1 MALLPQPQESPAA
14 GCFDFYGLAIEVRST
29 SATLV
34 EEVRRDFA
42 YFHASPGREPVR
54 IQVHFVPPPYEGLP
68 VIPAAFFTPRNV
80 CFRAEHVTY
89 IDYFGR
95 GLAVFDR
102 REKRCAVYGTDEDLV
117 HEIVYL
123 FILSTVG
130 QYLDSRGI
138 HRVHA
143 LGVSYRQQGVLL
155 LLPSGGGKSTMA
167 LSLLREPEFML
178 LSEDTPLIDRR
189 GMMLPFPLRLGVRPE
204 QQPDIPAQYLR
215 TVRRMEFDPKTLIDL
230 EYFQDRVGQ
239 PVMPR
244 FLLVGERSLGEVAQ
258 LVPLAPRHAL
268 KAVIK
273 DMVVGLGIYQ
283 GLEFLLERGAWELL
297 GQGGVAASRL
307 YNGLRLLARASA
319 YRFVLGRNLEKN
331 RQTLLEF
338 LHDKCA

>member
-1 MALLPQPQESPAA
+1 MALLSLPEESVVTE
-14 GCFDFYGLAIEVRST
+14 CFNVYGLAIEVRSA
-29 SATLV
+29 SASLV

-42 YFHASPGREPVR
+42 YFCAPPGGEPVR
-54 IQVHFVPPPYEGLP
+54 IEVYGIPPPYEELP
-68 VIPAAFFTPRNV
+68 PLPAAFFTPRNV
-80 CFRAEHVTY
+80 CFRGKQATY

-102 REKRCAVYGTDEDLV
+102 AEKLCVVYGTDHDLV

-167 LSLLREPEFML
+167 LSLLREPGFLL

-189 GMMLPFPLRLGVRPE
+189 GHMLPFPLRLGVRPE
-204 QQPDIPAQYLR
+204 QQTGIPPQHLR
-215 TVRRMEFDPKTLIDL
+215 TVRRMEFDPKTLIDI
-230 EYFQDRVGQ
+230 EYFRDCLGQ
-239 PVMPR
+239 AVEPR
-244 FLLVGERSLGEVAQ
+244 FLLIGERNLGEVSEI
-258 LVPLAPRHAL
+258 VPLARHRAL
-268 KAVIK
+268 KTLVNN
-273 DMVVGLGIYQ
+273 MVVGLGIYQ
-283 GLEFLLERGAWELL
+283 GMEFLLERGVWEVL
-297 GQGGVAASRL
+297 GQGGVATSRL
-307 YNGLRLLARASA
+307 YNSLRLLGRVSS
-319 YRFVLGRNLEKN
+319 YRFVLGRSREKN

-338 LHDKCA
+338 LRGQCL